1 MYKTTLT
8 QKAQTLMKT
17 AAGMVILAF
26 FLVGVNLLAAL
37 IATYVPWL
45 TMVLLGA
52 TFSYLTVVV
61 YQGLRDS

>member
-17 AAGMVILAF
+17 AAGMVILSF
-26 FLVGVNLLAAL
+26 FLVGVNLLATL
-37 IATYVPWL
+37 ITTYVPWL
-45 TMVLLGA
+45 TMILLGA

>member
-45 TMVLLGA
+45 TMILLGA

>member
-17 AAGMVILAF
+17 AVGTAILAL
-26 FLVGVNLLAAL
+26 FLVGVNALAAL
-37 IATYVPWL
+37 MATYTPWL
-45 TMVLLGA
+45 TMILLGA

>member
-17 AAGMVILAF
+17 AAGTVILAL
-26 FLVGVNLLAAL
+26 FLVGVNAL
-37 IATYVPWL
+37 GALMATYTPWL
-45 TMVLLGA
+45 TMILLGA
-52 TFSYLTVVV
+52 TFSYLSVIV

>member
-17 AAGMVILAF
+17 AVGTVILAL
-26 FLVGVNLLAAL
+26 FLVGVNALAAL
-37 IATYVPWL
+37 MATYTPWL
-45 TMVLLGA
+45 TMILLGA
-52 TFSYLTVVV
+52 TFSYLSVIV

>member
-1 MYKTTLT
+1 
-8 QKAQTLMKT
+8 MKT

-26 FLVGVNLLAAL
+26 FLVGVNLLATL
-37 IATYVPWL
+37 ITTYVPWL
-45 TMVLLGA
+45 TMILLGA

>member
-17 AAGMVILAF
+17 AAGTVILAL
-26 FLVGVNLLAAL
+26 FLVGVNALAA
-37 IATYVPWL
+37 IMAIYTPWL
-45 TMVLLGA
+45 TMILLGA
-52 TFSYLTVVV
+52 TFSYLSVIV

>member
-17 AAGMVILAF
+17 AVGTVILAM
-26 FLVGVNLLAAL
+26 FLVGVNALAAL
-37 IATYVPWL
+37 MATYTPWL
-45 TMVLLGA
+45 TMILLGA
-52 TFSYLTVVV
+52 TFSYLSVVV